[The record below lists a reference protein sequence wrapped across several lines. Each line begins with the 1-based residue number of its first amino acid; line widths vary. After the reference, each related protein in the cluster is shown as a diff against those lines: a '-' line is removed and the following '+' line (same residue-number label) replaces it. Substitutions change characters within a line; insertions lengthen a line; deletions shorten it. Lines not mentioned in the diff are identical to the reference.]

1 MKSTKL
7 RDSGEPDLQFALRY
21 PSETDKLR
29 LHSDTV
35 LQREITDRER
45 RKLDCE

>member
-7 RDSGEPDLQFALRY
+7 RDSERPDLQFALRY

-29 LHSDTV
+29 LHSCTV
-35 LQREITDRER
+35 LQREITE
-45 RKLDCE
+45 KEGN

>member
-7 RDSGEPDLQFALRY
+7 TDSEKPDLQFTLRY
-21 PSETDKLR
+21 PSETDILR
-29 LHSDTV
+29 LRSGTM

-45 RKLDCE
+45 RKLDRE